1 MTESK
6 KIHKAIEVFEKPSK
20 HIKCVHKCENGMEFL
35 TYSQDLV
42 AAFETAISAL
52 EKQIPKK
59 PKFEINLGDYTSR
72 FICECG
78 KKIVVK
84 HDSGVM
90 DNHDAPN
97 YCPNCGQRL
106 NWSDTD

>member
-1 MTESK
+1 MTQQGLTNKE
-6 KIHKAIEVFEKPSK
+6 AIERF
-20 HIKCVHKCENGMEFL
+20 KCMRLFMQINDKDSTRKFL
-35 TYSQDLV
+35 DEDYV
-42 AAFETAISAL
+42 ANDMAVKAL
-52 EKQIPKK
+52 EKQIWKK
-59 PKFEINLGDYTSR
+59 PNFEINLGDYTSR

-90 DNHDAPN
+90 DNNDAPN

>member
-1 MTESK
+1 MTQQGLTNKE
-6 KIHKAIEVFEKPSK
+6 AIERLKCMRLFMQINDKDNTSK
-20 HIKCVHKCENGMEFL
+20 FLDEDYVAYVANDMAIK
-35 TYSQDLV
+35 
-42 AAFETAISAL
+42 AL

-59 PKFEINLGDYTSR
+59 PNFEINLGDYTTR

-106 NWSDTD
+106 NWSDND